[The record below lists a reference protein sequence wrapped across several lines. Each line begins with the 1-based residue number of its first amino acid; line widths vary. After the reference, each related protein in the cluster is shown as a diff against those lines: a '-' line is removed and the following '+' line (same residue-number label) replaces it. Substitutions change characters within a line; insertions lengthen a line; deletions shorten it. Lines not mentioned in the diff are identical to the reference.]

1 MLSKGALA
9 VHLRWT
15 FGHLRFILKNYIS
28 TKQLQDVLKEADLQ
42 KKTEKK
48 ETQKGK
54 MLPILVVVGVISIVA
69 GFMVA
74 KKKKSGNKKKSQ
86 GDPDIDYTE
95 EDYLESLP
103 KDEDDYDLPDIDEEE
118 TEQKNN

>member
-1 MLSKGALA
+1 M
-9 VHLRWT
+9 
-15 FGHLRFILKNYIS
+15 IL
-28 TKQLQDVLKEADLQ
+28 
-42 KKTEKK
+42 
-48 ETQKGK
+48 
-54 MLPILVVVGVISIVA
+54 P
-69 GFMVA
+69 

-95 EDYLESLP
+95 EDYLESLQ